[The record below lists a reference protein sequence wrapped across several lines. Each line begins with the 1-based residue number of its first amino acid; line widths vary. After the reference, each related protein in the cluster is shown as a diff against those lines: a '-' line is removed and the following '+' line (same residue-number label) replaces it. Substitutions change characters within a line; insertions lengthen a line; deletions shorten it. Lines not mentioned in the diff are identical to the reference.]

1 MCKLKACRALRAGGQ
16 GGHQFKMICI
26 PIIARN
32 SAEALRKMEE
42 AAPLADIVEIRLD
55 VMETFDLNEI
65 LRRAPKP
72 ILATYRS
79 KREGGEGSDDSRT
92 RVRHLID
99 AMEAGVDLVDVEFS
113 LSPDFRQEV
122 FQYPS
127 ACGHVVSAHLVN
139 GTPSQEKL
147 EDIFMEMAATGA
159 DVVKI
164 VTQAKEPED
173 NLRVLEL
180 IPLAGNLHIKI
191 IAFCMGPLGRISRV
205 ACHLLGG
212 YLTFASLET
221 GQESAPGQIPVKEMR
236 KILGVLSS

>member
-1 MCKLKACRALRAGGQ
+1 
-16 GGHQFKMICI
+16 
-26 PIIARN
+26 
-32 SAEALRKMEE
+32 MEE

-55 VMETFDLNEI
+55 VMETFSLNEI
-65 LRRAPKP
+65 IGSAPRP
-72 ILATYRS
+72 VIVTYRT
-79 KREGGEGSDDSRT
+79 KREGGQGGADYGT
-92 RVRHLID
+92 TIQYLID
-99 AMEAGVDLVDVEFS
+99 AMEAGADLVDVEFS
-113 LSPDFRQEV
+113 MPPDFRQEV

-127 ACGHVVSAHLVN
+127 ACGHVVSAHLIN

-147 EDIFMEMAATGA
+147 KDVFKKMAATGA

-180 IPLAGNLHIKI
+180 IPMARNLHIKI
-191 IAFCMGPLGRISRV
+191 IAFCVGPLGRISRI

-221 GQESAPGQIPVKEMR
+221 GQESASGQIPVKEIR
-236 KILGVLSS
+236 KIFRVLSS

>member
-1 MCKLKACRALRAGGQ
+1 
-16 GGHQFKMICI
+16 
-26 PIIARN
+26 
-32 SAEALRKMEE
+32 MEE

-55 VMETFDLNEI
+55 VMETFSLNEI
-65 LRRAPKP
+65 IGSAPRP
-72 ILATYRS
+72 VIVTYRT
-79 KREGGEGSDDSRT
+79 KREGGQGGADYGT
-92 RVRHLID
+92 TIQYLID
-99 AMEAGVDLVDVEFS
+99 AMEAGADLVDVEFS
-113 LSPDFRQEV
+113 MPPDFRQEV

-127 ACGHVVSAHLVN
+127 ACGHVVSAHLIN

-147 EDIFMEMAATGA
+147 KDVFKKMAATGA

-180 IPLAGNLHIKI
+180 IPMARNLHIKI
-191 IAFCMGPLGRISRV
+191 IAFCVGPLGRISRI

-221 GQESAPGQIPVKEMR
+221 GQESASGQIPVKEIR
-236 KILGVLSS
+236 KILEVLSS

>member
-1 MCKLKACRALRAGGQ
+1 
-16 GGHQFKMICI
+16 MICI

-32 SAEALRKMEE
+32 SAEALKKMEE
-42 AAPLADIVEIRLD
+42 AAQSADMMEIRLD
-55 VMETFDLNEI
+55 VLETFDLNEI
-65 LRRAPKP
+65 IRRAPKP

-79 KREGGEGSDDSRT
+79 KREGGEGSDDYGT

-113 LSPDFRQEV
+113 LPPEFRQEV

-127 ACGHVVSAHLVN
+127 ECGHVVSAHLVN

-147 EDIFMEMAATGA
+147 EAIFKEMAATGA

-173 NLRVLEL
+173 NLRVLAL
-180 IPLAGNLHIKI
+180 IPLAGSLHIKI
-191 IAFCMGPLGRISRV
+191 VAFCMGPFGRISRV
-205 ACHLLGG
+205 ACLLLGG

-221 GQESAPGQIPVKEMR
+221 GQESASGQIPVKEMR